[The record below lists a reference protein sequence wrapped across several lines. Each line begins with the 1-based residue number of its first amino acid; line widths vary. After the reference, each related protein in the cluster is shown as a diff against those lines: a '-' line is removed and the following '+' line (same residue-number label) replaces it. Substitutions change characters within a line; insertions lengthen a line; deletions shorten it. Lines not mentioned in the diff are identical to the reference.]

1 MDALLWI
8 LISLA
13 AIAATSVVVTV
24 LIVRALYRR
33 IRRSRAITSAVL
45 TSRAQLSRGPRR
57 RLFTLQQQLT
67 ESLESGRA
75 AIDLAVR
82 SNGRRGDLPRLFRRI
97 EDEAAALQTQLRLL
111 ESERDSVVLTG
122 ALSEAA
128 PAVDQIT
135 DMIREV
141 RASVTA
147 GLGDP
152 TGESLAALDAD
163 LAIEVAALRAGR
175 AQLADLNSRDRAG
188 QPRTHYLPPAYPQSK
203 GVQP

>member
-175 AQLADLNSRDRAG
+175 AQLADLNSRDRAD